1 MSGVAHAIYHAN
13 DERAALKREINRVLA
28 SELVEE
34 KSYPP
39 YGGATG
45 GSLPG

>member
-1 MSGVAHAIYHAN
+1 VNAMARAIYHAN
-13 DERAALKREINRVLA
+13 DERAAIKREINRVLA

-45 GSLPG
+45 AFSPG